1 MGIFD
6 FIDTLKLI
14 QLKHIGAKNACM
26 TQYIMHLRASY
37 ISYSNEK
44 LKNIIDKCL
53 PYNQIFKASM
63 LTLLCKFLH
72 DGFS

>member
-44 LKNIIDKCL
+44 LKNIIDNESDPIKVDIAKSIL
-53 PYNQIFKASM
+53 KSREQS
-63 LTLLCKFLH
+63 
-72 DGFS
+72 